1 MNLKKWFGGS
11 PDSRIIASGKNYLI
25 RYKQNRY
32 DALVQKLELTGLI
45 DSSYHPD
52 TVEEVLLSLID
63 SNMEVFV
70 LQKESQRVPEDLVW
84 FNRDRHT
91 PFILENTRTVHKP
104 TTIVVTYE
112 DGRPSTYEY
121 AYKMEA
127 YDGRFYWK
135 LDSVTTHKIMVECVR
150 EAHDREDVQK
160 RKLRKE
166 GCMK

>member
-84 FNRDRHT
+84 FNRDRHNALH
-91 PFILENTRTVHKP
+91 FREY
-104 TTIVVTYE
+104 TYC
-112 DGRPSTYEY
+112 P
-121 AYKMEA
+121 
-127 YDGRFYWK
+127 
-135 LDSVTTHKIMVECVR
+135 
-150 EAHDREDVQK
+150 
-160 RKLRKE
+160 
-166 GCMK
+166 